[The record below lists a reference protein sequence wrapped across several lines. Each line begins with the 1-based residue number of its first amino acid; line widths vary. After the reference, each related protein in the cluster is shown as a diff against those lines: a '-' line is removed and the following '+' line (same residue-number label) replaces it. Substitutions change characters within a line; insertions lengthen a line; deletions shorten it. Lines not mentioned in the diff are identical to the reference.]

1 MSLVEYPLHPS
12 MVAQQLTARVETTGN
27 RWVDIVAPAAE
38 LANQIANTEFVP
50 PEMRGKPDIVA
61 ACILYGDAIG
71 LHPMMALAKVDIV
84 KGRPAPKA
92 ELARALALAAGHE
105 VNIVESSNTRV
116 TVEGRR
122 GGSTHRQKVTWTMDD
137 VKKAGITSP
146 MYAKYPRQMLLARAS
161 AELVRAMC
169 PDVLGGIGR
178 FAEEL
183 DDVDQPDDPQVAPTK
198 IAASAS
204 RKRQRA
210 PLAPVAELE
219 MPPLPG
225 EESDGAQ
232 EEQHAPITDAQITK
246 LAICFRELGITDRTD
261 RVRFLCDAIGRN
273 IESSKEMTKAEASH
287 VIDRLENPATADP
300 ALDDE
305 PF

>member
-1 MSLVEYPLHPS
+1 MSLVEYPSHPS

-169 PDVLGGIGR
+169 PDVLGGIAR
-178 FAEEL
+178 FAEEM
-183 DDVDQPDDPQVAPTK
+183 DDADTSDDAAAPPAPK
-198 IAASAS
+198 LAASP

-219 MPPLPG
+219 MPPLPDDDP
-225 EESDGAQ
+225 EPTPDVEADS
-232 EEQHAPITDAQITK
+232 ITDAQITK
-246 LAICFRELGITDRTD
+246 LAICFRELGITDRD
-261 RVRFLCDAIGRN
+261 ERVRFLRDAIGRN
-273 IESSKEMTKAEASH
+273 IESSKEMTKAEASD
-287 VIDRLENPATADP
+287 VIDRLESPNELP
-300 ALDDE
+300 LDDE
-305 PF
+305 EPF